1 MAKIA
6 REELEDGS
14 FEVGSGNIYADLGYP
29 DPEEMA
35 AKAELVRVIGSTIE
49 AVGLSQTMAA
59 KVMGVDQP
67 TLSKLLRGRVRNFT
81 IDRLSGMLRG
91 LGRNVTIRVESM
103 NVLIPAADVRPEIE
117 RGHVKVMAD
126 DLLVAHV

>member
-6 REELEDGS
+6 KEDVNDMS

-49 AVGLSQTMAA
+49 AFGLSQTLAA
-59 KVMGVDQP
+59 KMMGVDQP

-81 IDRLSGMLRG
+81 IDRLSGMLRS
-91 LGRNVTIRVESM
+91 LGRNVTI
-103 NVLIPAADVRPEIE
+103 NVGPMVVQRTDVSADIE
-117 RGHVKVMAD
+117 RGHVKVQSDELA
-126 DLLVAHV
+126 VA

>member
-6 REELEDGS
+6 KEDLNDMS
-14 FEVGSGNIYADLGYP
+14 FEVGSGNIYADLGYS

-35 AKAELVRVIGSTIE
+35 AKAELVRVIASTIE
-49 AVGLSQTMAA
+49 AVGLSQTAAA

-91 LGRNVTIRVESM
+91 LGRSVTIHVGPM
-103 NVLIPAADVRPEIE
+103 AAQVTDAFADIE
-117 RGHVKVMAD
+117 RGHVKVRTDELA
-126 DLLVAHV
+126 VA

>member
-1 MAKIA
+1 MAKITKEA
-6 REELEDGS
+6 VEDTG

-59 KVMGVDQP
+59 KMMGVDQP

-103 NVLIPAADVRPEIE
+103 ERATPAAEPRSEIE
-117 RGHVKVMAD
+117 RGHVRVLAD
-126 DLLVAHV
+126 ELLVAHA

>member
-6 REELEDGS
+6 KEDLNDMS
-14 FEVGSGNIYADLGYP
+14 FEVGSGNIYTDLGYP

-35 AKAELVRVIGSTIE
+35 AKAELVRAIGSTIE
-49 AVGLSQTMAA
+49 AVGLSQTAAA

-91 LGRNVTIRVESM
+91 LGRSVTIHVGPIAHQMTDVS
-103 NVLIPAADVRPEIE
+103 ADIE
-117 RGHVKVMAD
+117 RGHVTVRTDELA
-126 DLLVAHV
+126 VA

>member
-6 REELEDGS
+6 KEDLNDMS

-49 AVGLSQTMAA
+49 AVGLSQTAAA

-91 LGRNVTIRVESM
+91 LGRSVTIHVGPLAPPMTDVS
-103 NVLIPAADVRPEIE
+103 ADIE
-117 RGHVKVMAD
+117 RGHVKVHTDELA
-126 DLLVAHV
+126 VA

>member
-1 MAKIA
+1 M
-6 REELEDGS
+6 S
-14 FEVGSGNIYADLGYP
+14 FEVGSGNIYADLGDP

-49 AVGLSQTMAA
+49 AVGLSQTLAA

-81 IDRLSGMLRG
+81 IDRLSGMLRS
-91 LGRNVTIRVESM
+91 LGRSVTI
-103 NVLIPAADVRPEIE
+103 NVGPMVVHGTDVSADIE
-117 RGHVKVMAD
+117 RGHVKVQSDELA
-126 DLLVAHV
+126 VA